1 MYTESD
7 NNKQQDLN
15 RSMESAESKTEHRK
29 SMIKSLKGK
38 NYINLTLKILFFLW
52 NVQNIGKITIPKYS
66 LDSLEKDLYDLEYE
80 ELEKIGEVIL
90 DS

>member
-38 NYINLTLKILFFLW
+38 NYINLTLKILFFL
-52 NVQNIGKITIPKYS
+52 
-66 LDSLEKDLYDLEYE
+66 
-80 ELEKIGEVIL
+80 
-90 DS
+90 